1 MDHPSVE
8 DLQQVPLLAD
18 LSDAERSALS
28 ELFDIM
34 EYDAGRTLVG
44 EGRAGYAFYVI
55 NRGRVAV
62 THDGEQLREL
72 GPGDFFGEIAI
83 LGKRRRT
90 ATVTATEPVAV
101 WVLLGSAFEEL
112 QSTRPEV
119 AAALQEAMR
128 HRLEA
133 G

>member
-62 THDGEQLREL
+62 THESEPLREL

-90 ATVTATEPVAV
+90 ATVTATEPVVV

-112 QSTRPEV
+112 QSSRPEV

>member
-18 LSDAERSALS
+18 LSDTERSALS

-62 THDGEQLREL
+62 THEGERLREL

-90 ATVTATEPVAV
+90 ATVTATEPVVV

-112 QSTRPEV
+112 QSSRPEV

>member
-18 LSDAERSALS
+18 LSDVERSALA

-55 NRGRVAV
+55 KRGRVSV
-62 THDGEQLREL
+62 THEGEQLREL

-90 ATVTATEPVAV
+90 ATVTATGPVVV

-112 QSTRPEV
+112 QSSRPEV
-119 AAALQEAMR
+119 AAALQDAMR

>member
-8 DLQQVPLLAD
+8 DLQRVPLLAG
-18 LSDAERSALS
+18 LSDTERSALAD
-28 ELFDIM
+28 LFDIM

-44 EGRAGYAFYVI
+44 EGRAGYAFYI
-55 NRGRVAV
+55 IDLGRVAV
-62 THDGEQLREL
+62 THEGEQLREL

-90 ATVTATEPVAV
+90 ASVVATEPVVV

-112 QSTRPEV
+112 QSSRPEV

-128 HRLEA
+128 QRLEA